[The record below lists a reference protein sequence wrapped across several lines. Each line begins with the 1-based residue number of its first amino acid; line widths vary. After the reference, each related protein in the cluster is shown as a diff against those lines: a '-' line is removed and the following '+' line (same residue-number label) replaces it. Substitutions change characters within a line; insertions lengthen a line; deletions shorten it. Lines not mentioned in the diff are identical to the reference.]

1 VVHDYERRVY
11 EKLVGANGPLVRET
25 HLTSR
30 PRPLRFPYA
39 SFTTI
44 APGTCQSSDADSCR
58 RWHGC
63 RPTNQTEGYLP
74 RMNRILR
81 WLTMG
86 LVVLALAAC
95 VGLLASDSR
104 AVNALGL
111 SASAISAAPLLLV
124 GMSFLIVQT
133 MIRPRLLELL
143 RNMLLVAAFILWGV
157 VQLMAQSVL
166 SKRLGNVVIA
176 LYVMDLAWVI
186 LARVNP
192 TGQRLD

>member
-1 VVHDYERRVY
+1 LARLN
-11 EKLVGANGPLVRET
+11 KI
-25 HLTSR
+25 S
-30 PRPLRFPYA
+30 
-39 SFTTI
+39 
-44 APGTCQSSDADSCR
+44 
-58 RWHGC
+58 
-63 RPTNQTEGYLP
+63 
-74 RMNRILR
+74 R
-81 WLTMG
+81 WLTIG

-176 LYVMDLAWVI
+176 LYVLDLAWVI

-192 TGQRLD
+192 AGEQLD

>member
-1 VVHDYERRVY
+1 
-11 EKLVGANGPLVRET
+11 
-25 HLTSR
+25 
-30 PRPLRFPYA
+30 
-39 SFTTI
+39 
-44 APGTCQSSDADSCR
+44 
-58 RWHGC
+58 
-63 RPTNQTEGYLP
+63 
-74 RMNRILR
+74 MNRILR

>member
-1 VVHDYERRVY
+1 
-11 EKLVGANGPLVRET
+11 
-25 HLTSR
+25 
-30 PRPLRFPYA
+30 
-39 SFTTI
+39 
-44 APGTCQSSDADSCR
+44 
-58 RWHGC
+58 
-63 RPTNQTEGYLP
+63 
-74 RMNRILR
+74 MNRILR
-81 WLTMG
+81 WLTIG

>member
-1 VVHDYERRVY
+1 M
-11 EKLVGANGPLVRET
+11 
-25 HLTSR
+25 
-30 PRPLRFPYA
+30 
-39 SFTTI
+39 
-44 APGTCQSSDADSCR
+44 
-58 RWHGC
+58 
-63 RPTNQTEGYLP
+63 P

-81 WLTMG
+81 WLTIG

-95 VGLLASDSR
+95 AGLLASDSR

-157 VQLMAQSVL
+157 VQLMAQSVF

-176 LYVMDLAWVI
+176 LYVLDLAWVI